1 MAPPRCGIFPSLS
14 PWVEVERLFPSK
26 ALAGLLGS
34 PQTPTRMSFSGSS
47 SRSFK
52 RAILKLS
59 GEALREPGSTD
70 NISPEIVERIAS
82 EVKQAIDATGLELA
96 IVVGGGNFWRGAS
109 ASARGMDRATADYV
123 GMLATVMNSLAL
135 QGALEHQGVTCVVQ
149 SAIEMKNVAETFIRR
164 KAERHLEMGRVV
176 IFAAGTGSPFFST
189 DTTAALRASE
199 MAADVVFKAT
209 MVDGVY
215 DSDPRKNP
223 SAKRYERVT
232 FQECISRQLKV
243 MDATAFSLCMDNH
256 IPIVVFDMAPAGN
269 VTLALKGEPIGTV
282 VHGSEVAVTA

>member
-1 MAPPRCGIFPSLS
+1 MSPHTRDPRP
-14 PWVEVERLFPSK
+14 
-26 ALAGLLGS
+26 
-34 PQTPTRMSFSGSS
+34 
-47 SRSFK
+47 FK

-70 NISPEIVERIAS
+70 NISPEIVDRIAAEIREAVDS
-82 EVKQAIDATGLELA
+82 GLQLG

-123 GMLATVMNSLAL
+123 GMLATVMNALAL
-135 QGALEHQGVTCVVQ
+135 EGALEHHGVSCIVQ

-164 KAERHLEMGRVV
+164 KAERLLDEGHVI

-199 MAADVVFKAT
+199 MDADVILKAT
-209 MVDGVY
+209 QVDGVY
-215 DSDPRKNP
+215 TADPRKD
-223 SAKRYERVT
+223 STATRYETVT
-232 FQECISRQLKV
+232 FQECLMKRLNV

-256 IPIVVFDMAPAGN
+256 VPIIIFDLGPPGN
-269 VTLALKGEPIGTV
+269 LSAALRGQHLGTL
-282 VHGSEVAVTA
+282 VHGEEAKK